1 MLGSSEEDKIL
12 ALTNINNLD
21 QKANVIPILFL
32 RKECTRTN
40 LELWKEHANKSIK
53 YQRTLG
59 VDDSN
64 NVIKYKNILAAIN
77 KQKVKK
83 ESNIEFFCRRF
94 EVFSYH
100 IQSFYYRTIC
110 RWQHTHYF
118 ACFTFIV
125 SSQHLYSVA
134 LLHVQFC
141 FGYFFLCHLL

>member
-1 MLGSSEEDKIL
+1 MDVKNTKDRGLKDITIDEDTYINLTKMLGSSEEDKIL

-32 RKECTRTN
+32 RKECTKTN
-40 LELWKEHANKSIK
+40 LELWKEHADKSIK

-94 EVFSYH
+94 EVFVKANL
-100 IQSFYYRTIC
+100 IGFD
-110 RWQHTHYF
+110 
-118 ACFTFIV
+118 FIENV
-125 SSQHLYSVA
+125 ELKITVRDEQ
-134 LLHVQFC
+134 
-141 FGYFFLCHLL
+141 

>member
-1 MLGSSEEDKIL
+1 MDVKNTKDRGLKDIIIDEDTYVNLTKMLGSSEEDKIL

-40 LELWKEHANKSIK
+40 LELWKEHADKSIK

-94 EVFSYH
+94 EKFVKDNLVGFD
-100 IQSFYYRTIC
+100 
-110 RWQHTHYF
+110 
-118 ACFTFIV
+118 FIENV
-125 SSQHLYSVA
+125 ELKITVRDEQ
-134 LLHVQFC
+134 
-141 FGYFFLCHLL
+141 

>member
-1 MLGSSEEDKIL
+1 MDVKNTKDRGLKDIIIDEDTYINLTKMLGSSEEDKIV

-32 RKECTRTN
+32 RKECTKTN

-53 YQRTLG
+53 YQKTLG

-94 EVFSYH
+94 EKFVKDNLVGFD
-100 IQSFYYRTIC
+100 
-110 RWQHTHYF
+110 
-118 ACFTFIV
+118 FIENV
-125 SSQHLYSVA
+125 ELKITVKDEQ
-134 LLHVQFC
+134 
-141 FGYFFLCHLL
+141 

>member
-1 MLGSSEEDKIL
+1 MDVKNTKDRGLKDIIIDEDTYINLTKMLGSSEEDKIL

-40 LELWKEHANKSIK
+40 LELWKEHAVKSIK
-53 YQRTLG
+53 YQKTLG

-94 EVFSYH
+94 EVFVKANL
-100 IQSFYYRTIC
+100 IGFD
-110 RWQHTHYF
+110 
-118 ACFTFIV
+118 FIENV
-125 SSQHLYSVA
+125 ELKITVKDEQ
-134 LLHVQFC
+134 
-141 FGYFFLCHLL
+141 

>member
-1 MLGSSEEDKIL
+1 MDVKNTKDRGLKDIIIDEDTYTNLINMLSSSEEDKIV

-40 LELWKEHANKSIK
+40 LDLWKEHANKSIK

-94 EVFSYH
+94 EKFVKDNLIGFD
-100 IQSFYYRTIC
+100 
-110 RWQHTHYF
+110 
-118 ACFTFIV
+118 FIEN
-125 SSQHLYSVA
+125 
-134 LLHVQFC
+134 VQ
-141 FGYFFLCHLL
+141 LKITVKDEQ

>member
-1 MLGSSEEDKIL
+1 MDVKNTKDRGLKDIIIDEDTYVNLTKMLGSSEEDKIV

-40 LELWKEHANKSIK
+40 LELWKEHADKSIK
-53 YQRTLG
+53 YQKTLG

-94 EVFSYH
+94 EKFVKDNLVGFD
-100 IQSFYYRTIC
+100 
-110 RWQHTHYF
+110 
-118 ACFTFIV
+118 FIEN
-125 SSQHLYSVA
+125 
-134 LLHVQFC
+134 VQ
-141 FGYFFLCHLL
+141 LKITVRDEQ

>member
-1 MLGSSEEDKIL
+1 MDVKNTKDRGLKDIIIDEDTYTNLINMLSSSEEDKIV

-40 LELWKEHANKSIK
+40 LDLWKEHADKSIK

-94 EVFSYH
+94 EKFVKDNLIGFD
-100 IQSFYYRTIC
+100 
-110 RWQHTHYF
+110 
-118 ACFTFIV
+118 FIEN
-125 SSQHLYSVA
+125 
-134 LLHVQFC
+134 VQ
-141 FGYFFLCHLL
+141 LKITVKDEQ

>member
-1 MLGSSEEDKIL
+1 MDVKNTKDRGLKDIIIDEDTYVNLTKMLGSSEEDKIV

-40 LELWKEHANKSIK
+40 LELWKEHADKSIK
-53 YQRTLG
+53 YQKTLG

-94 EVFSYH
+94 ENFVKDNLVGFD
-100 IQSFYYRTIC
+100 
-110 RWQHTHYF
+110 
-118 ACFTFIV
+118 FIEN
-125 SSQHLYSVA
+125 
-134 LLHVQFC
+134 VQ
-141 FGYFFLCHLL
+141 LKITVRDEQ

>member
-1 MLGSSEEDKIL
+1 MDVKNTKDRGLKDIIIDEDTYTNLINMLSSSEEDKIV

-40 LELWKEHANKSIK
+40 LDLWKEHANKSIK

-94 EVFSYH
+94 EKFVKDNLIGFD
-100 IQSFYYRTIC
+100 
-110 RWQHTHYF
+110 
-118 ACFTFIV
+118 FIEN
-125 SSQHLYSVA
+125 
-134 LLHVQFC
+134 VQ
-141 FGYFFLCHLL
+141 LKITVRDEQ

>member
-1 MLGSSEEDKIL
+1 MDVKNTKDRGLKDIIIDEDTYINLTKMLGSSEEDKIL

-32 RKECTRTN
+32 RKECGRTN
-40 LELWKEHANKSIK
+40 LELWKEHADKSIK

-94 EVFSYH
+94 ENFVKDNLIGFD
-100 IQSFYYRTIC
+100 
-110 RWQHTHYF
+110 
-118 ACFTFIV
+118 FIEN
-125 SSQHLYSVA
+125 
-134 LLHVQFC
+134 VQ
-141 FGYFFLCHLL
+141 LKITVRDEQ

>member
-1 MLGSSEEDKIL
+1 MDVKNTKDRGLKDIIIDEDTYTNLTKMLGSSEEDKIL

-32 RKECTRTN
+32 RKECGRTN
-40 LELWKEHANKSIK
+40 LELWKEHADKSIK

-94 EVFSYH
+94 ENFVKDNLIGFD
-100 IQSFYYRTIC
+100 
-110 RWQHTHYF
+110 
-118 ACFTFIV
+118 FIEN
-125 SSQHLYSVA
+125 
-134 LLHVQFC
+134 VQ
-141 FGYFFLCHLL
+141 LKITVRDEQ

>member
-1 MLGSSEEDKIL
+1 MDVKNTKDRGLKDIIIDEDTYINLTKMLGSSEEDKIL

-94 EVFSYH
+94 EKFVKDNLVGFD
-100 IQSFYYRTIC
+100 
-110 RWQHTHYF
+110 
-118 ACFTFIV
+118 FIENV
-125 SSQHLYSVA
+125 ELKITVRDEQ
-134 LLHVQFC
+134 
-141 FGYFFLCHLL
+141 

>member
-1 MLGSSEEDKIL
+1 MDVKNTKDRGLKDIIIDEDTYVNLTKMLGSSEEDKIL

-40 LELWKEHANKSIK
+40 LELWKEHADKSIK
-53 YQRTLG
+53 YQKTLG

-94 EVFSYH
+94 ENFVKDNLVGFD
-100 IQSFYYRTIC
+100 
-110 RWQHTHYF
+110 
-118 ACFTFIV
+118 FIEN
-125 SSQHLYSVA
+125 
-134 LLHVQFC
+134 VQ
-141 FGYFFLCHLL
+141 LKITVRDEQ

>member
-1 MLGSSEEDKIL
+1 MDVKNTKDRGLKDIIIDEDTYINLTKMLGSSEEDKIL

-40 LELWKEHANKSIK
+40 LELWKEHADKSIK
-53 YQRTLG
+53 YQKTLG

-94 EVFSYH
+94 EKFVKDNLVGFD
-100 IQSFYYRTIC
+100 
-110 RWQHTHYF
+110 
-118 ACFTFIV
+118 FIENV
-125 SSQHLYSVA
+125 ELKITVRDEQ
-134 LLHVQFC
+134 
-141 FGYFFLCHLL
+141 

>member
-1 MLGSSEEDKIL
+1 MDVKNTKDRGLKDIIIDEDTYTNLINMLSSSEEDKIV

-40 LELWKEHANKSIK
+40 LDLWKEHANKSIK

-77 KQKVKK
+77 KQNVKK

-94 EVFSYH
+94 EKFVKDNLIGFD
-100 IQSFYYRTIC
+100 
-110 RWQHTHYF
+110 
-118 ACFTFIV
+118 FIEN
-125 SSQHLYSVA
+125 
-134 LLHVQFC
+134 VQ
-141 FGYFFLCHLL
+141 LKITVRDEQ

>member
-1 MLGSSEEDKIL
+1 MDVKNTKDRGLKDIIIDEDTYINLTKMLGSSEEDKIL

-32 RKECTRTN
+32 RKECTKTN

-94 EVFSYH
+94 EVFVKANL
-100 IQSFYYRTIC
+100 IGFD
-110 RWQHTHYF
+110 
-118 ACFTFIV
+118 FIENV
-125 SSQHLYSVA
+125 ELKITVKDEQ
-134 LLHVQFC
+134 
-141 FGYFFLCHLL
+141 

>member
-1 MLGSSEEDKIL
+1 MDVKNTKDRGLKDIIIDEDTYINLTKMLGSSEEDKIV

-40 LELWKEHANKSIK
+40 FELWKEHADKSIK
-53 YQRTLG
+53 YQKTLG

-94 EVFSYH
+94 EKFVKDNLVGFD
-100 IQSFYYRTIC
+100 
-110 RWQHTHYF
+110 
-118 ACFTFIV
+118 FIEN
-125 SSQHLYSVA
+125 
-134 LLHVQFC
+134 VQ
-141 FGYFFLCHLL
+141 LKITVRDEQ

>member
-1 MLGSSEEDKIL
+1 MDVKNTKDRGLKDIIIDEDTYINLTKMLGSSEEDKIV

-32 RKECTRTN
+32 RKECTKTN
-40 LELWKEHANKSIK
+40 LELWKQHADKSIK

-59 VDDSN
+59 IDDSN

-94 EVFSYH
+94 EQFVKDNLVGFD
-100 IQSFYYRTIC
+100 
-110 RWQHTHYF
+110 
-118 ACFTFIV
+118 FIENV
-125 SSQHLYSVA
+125 ELKITVRDEQ
-134 LLHVQFC
+134 
-141 FGYFFLCHLL
+141 

>member
-1 MLGSSEEDKIL
+1 MDVKNTKDRGLKDIIIDEDTYINLTKMLGSSEEDKIL

-94 EVFSYH
+94 EVFVKANL
-100 IQSFYYRTIC
+100 IGFD
-110 RWQHTHYF
+110 
-118 ACFTFIV
+118 FIENV
-125 SSQHLYSVA
+125 ELKITVKDEQ
-134 LLHVQFC
+134 
-141 FGYFFLCHLL
+141 

>member
-1 MLGSSEEDKIL
+1 MDVKNTKDRGLKDIIIDEDTYTNLINMLSSSEEDKIV

-40 LELWKEHANKSIK
+40 LDLWKEHADKSIK

-94 EVFSYH
+94 EKFVKDNLIGFD
-100 IQSFYYRTIC
+100 
-110 RWQHTHYF
+110 
-118 ACFTFIV
+118 FIEN
-125 SSQHLYSVA
+125 
-134 LLHVQFC
+134 VQ
-141 FGYFFLCHLL
+141 LKITVRDEQ

>member
-1 MLGSSEEDKIL
+1 MDVKNTKDRGLKDIIIDEDTYVNLTKMLGSSEEDKIV

-40 LELWKEHANKSIK
+40 LELWKEHADKSIK
-53 YQRTLG
+53 YQKTLG

-64 NVIKYKNILAAIN
+64 NAIKYKNILAAIN

-94 EVFSYH
+94 EKFVKDNLVGFD
-100 IQSFYYRTIC
+100 
-110 RWQHTHYF
+110 
-118 ACFTFIV
+118 FIEN
-125 SSQHLYSVA
+125 
-134 LLHVQFC
+134 VQ
-141 FGYFFLCHLL
+141 LKITVRDEQ

>member
-1 MLGSSEEDKIL
+1 MDVKNTKDRGLKDIIIDEDTYINLTKMLSSSEEDKIL

-32 RKECTRTN
+32 RKECGRTN
-40 LELWKEHANKSIK
+40 LELWKEHADKSIK

-94 EVFSYH
+94 ENFVKDNLIGFD
-100 IQSFYYRTIC
+100 
-110 RWQHTHYF
+110 
-118 ACFTFIV
+118 FIEN
-125 SSQHLYSVA
+125 
-134 LLHVQFC
+134 VQ
-141 FGYFFLCHLL
+141 LKITVRDEQ

>member
-1 MLGSSEEDKIL
+1 MDVKNTKDRGLKDIIIDEDTYINLTKMLGSSEEDKIV

-40 LELWKEHANKSIK
+40 LELWKEHADKSIK
-53 YQRTLG
+53 YQKTLG

-94 EVFSYH
+94 ENFVKDNLVGFD
-100 IQSFYYRTIC
+100 
-110 RWQHTHYF
+110 
-118 ACFTFIV
+118 FIEN
-125 SSQHLYSVA
+125 
-134 LLHVQFC
+134 VQ
-141 FGYFFLCHLL
+141 LKITVRDEQ

>member
-1 MLGSSEEDKIL
+1 MDVKNTKDRGLKDIIIDEDTYINLTKMLGSSEEDKIV

-32 RKECTRTN
+32 RKECTKTN

-59 VDDSN
+59 IDDSN

-94 EVFSYH
+94 EVFVKANL
-100 IQSFYYRTIC
+100 IGFD
-110 RWQHTHYF
+110 
-118 ACFTFIV
+118 FIENV
-125 SSQHLYSVA
+125 ELKITVKDEQ
-134 LLHVQFC
+134 
-141 FGYFFLCHLL
+141 

>member
-1 MLGSSEEDKIL
+1 MDVKNTKDRGLKDIIIDEDTYVNLTKMLGSSEEDKIV

-40 LELWKEHANKSIK
+40 LELWKEHADKSIK
-53 YQRTLG
+53 YQKTLG

-94 EVFSYH
+94 EKFVKDNLVGFD
-100 IQSFYYRTIC
+100 
-110 RWQHTHYF
+110 
-118 ACFTFIV
+118 FIEN
-125 SSQHLYSVA
+125 
-134 LLHVQFC
+134 VQ
-141 FGYFFLCHLL
+141 LKITVKDEQ

>member
-1 MLGSSEEDKIL
+1 MDVKNTKDRGLKDIIIDEDTYINLTKMLGSSEEDKIL

-40 LELWKEHANKSIK
+40 LELWKEHADKSIK
-53 YQRTLG
+53 YQKTLG

-94 EVFSYH
+94 EVFVKANL
-100 IQSFYYRTIC
+100 IGFD
-110 RWQHTHYF
+110 
-118 ACFTFIV
+118 FIENV
-125 SSQHLYSVA
+125 ELKITVRDEQ
-134 LLHVQFC
+134 
-141 FGYFFLCHLL
+141 

>member
-1 MLGSSEEDKIL
+1 MDVKNTKDRGLKDIIIDEDTYTNLTKMLGSSEEDKIL

-32 RKECTRTN
+32 RKECGRTN
-40 LELWKEHANKSIK
+40 LELWKEHADKSIK

-94 EVFSYH
+94 ENFVKNNLIGFD
-100 IQSFYYRTIC
+100 
-110 RWQHTHYF
+110 
-118 ACFTFIV
+118 FIEN
-125 SSQHLYSVA
+125 
-134 LLHVQFC
+134 VQ
-141 FGYFFLCHLL
+141 LKITVRDEQ

>member
-1 MLGSSEEDKIL
+1 MDVKNTKDRGLKDIIIDEDTYVNLTKMLGSSEEDKIL

-40 LELWKEHANKSIK
+40 LELWKEHADKSIK
-53 YQRTLG
+53 YQKTLG

-94 EVFSYH
+94 EKFVKDNLVGFD
-100 IQSFYYRTIC
+100 
-110 RWQHTHYF
+110 
-118 ACFTFIV
+118 FIEN
-125 SSQHLYSVA
+125 
-134 LLHVQFC
+134 VQ
-141 FGYFFLCHLL
+141 LKITVRDEQ

>member
-1 MLGSSEEDKIL
+1 MDVKNTKDRGLKDIIIDEDTYVNLTKMLGSSEEDKIL

-40 LELWKEHANKSIK
+40 LELWKEHADKSIK
-53 YQRTLG
+53 YQKTLG
-59 VDDSN
+59 IDDSN

-94 EVFSYH
+94 E
-100 IQSFYYRTIC
+100 Q
-110 RWQHTHYF
+110 
-118 ACFTFIV
+118 FIKDNLV
-125 SSQHLYSVA
+125 GFDFIENVELKITVRDEQ
-134 LLHVQFC
+134 
-141 FGYFFLCHLL
+141 

>member
-1 MLGSSEEDKIL
+1 MDVKNTKDRGLKDIIIDEDTYINLTKMLGSSEEDKIL
-12 ALTNINNLD
+12 ALSNINNLD

-32 RKECTRTN
+32 RKECTKTN

-59 VDDSN
+59 IDDSN

-94 EVFSYH
+94 EVFVKANL
-100 IQSFYYRTIC
+100 IGFD
-110 RWQHTHYF
+110 
-118 ACFTFIV
+118 FIENV
-125 SSQHLYSVA
+125 ELKITVKDEQ
-134 LLHVQFC
+134 
-141 FGYFFLCHLL
+141 

>member
-1 MLGSSEEDKIL
+1 MDVKNTKDRGLKDITIDEDTYINLTKMLGSSEEDKIL

-32 RKECTRTN
+32 RKECTKTN

-59 VDDSN
+59 IDDSN

-94 EVFSYH
+94 EVFVKANL
-100 IQSFYYRTIC
+100 IGFD
-110 RWQHTHYF
+110 
-118 ACFTFIV
+118 FIENV
-125 SSQHLYSVA
+125 ELKITVKDEQ
-134 LLHVQFC
+134 
-141 FGYFFLCHLL
+141 

>member
-1 MLGSSEEDKIL
+1 MDVKNTKDRGLKDIIIDEDTYINLTKMLGSSEEDKIL

-40 LELWKEHANKSIK
+40 LELWKEHADKSIK
-53 YQRTLG
+53 YQKTLG

-94 EVFSYH
+94 EKFVKDNLVGFD
-100 IQSFYYRTIC
+100 
-110 RWQHTHYF
+110 
-118 ACFTFIV
+118 FIEN
-125 SSQHLYSVA
+125 
-134 LLHVQFC
+134 VQ
-141 FGYFFLCHLL
+141 LKITVRDEQ

>member
-1 MLGSSEEDKIL
+1 MDVKNTKDRGLKDIIIDEDAYTNLINMLSSSEEDKIV

-40 LELWKEHANKSIK
+40 LDLWKEHANKSIK

-94 EVFSYH
+94 EKFVKDNLIGFD
-100 IQSFYYRTIC
+100 
-110 RWQHTHYF
+110 
-118 ACFTFIV
+118 FIEN
-125 SSQHLYSVA
+125 
-134 LLHVQFC
+134 VQ
-141 FGYFFLCHLL
+141 LKITVRDEQ

>member
-1 MLGSSEEDKIL
+1 MDVKNTKDRGLKDIIIDEDTYVNLTKMLGSSEEDKIL

-94 EVFSYH
+94 EKFVKDNLVGFD
-100 IQSFYYRTIC
+100 
-110 RWQHTHYF
+110 
-118 ACFTFIV
+118 FIENV
-125 SSQHLYSVA
+125 ELKITVRDEQ
-134 LLHVQFC
+134 
-141 FGYFFLCHLL
+141 

>member
-1 MLGSSEEDKIL
+1 MDVKNTKDRGLKDIIIDEDTYINLTKMLGSSEEDKIL

-40 LELWKEHANKSIK
+40 LELWKEHADKSIK

-59 VDDSN
+59 IDDSN

-94 EVFSYH
+94 EVFVKANL
-100 IQSFYYRTIC
+100 IGFD
-110 RWQHTHYF
+110 
-118 ACFTFIV
+118 FIENV
-125 SSQHLYSVA
+125 ELKITVKDEQ
-134 LLHVQFC
+134 
-141 FGYFFLCHLL
+141 

>member
-1 MLGSSEEDKIL
+1 MLGSSEEDKIV

-40 LELWKEHANKSIK
+40 FELWKEHADKSIK
-53 YQRTLG
+53 YQKTLG

-94 EVFSYH
+94 EKFVKDNLVGFD
-100 IQSFYYRTIC
+100 
-110 RWQHTHYF
+110 
-118 ACFTFIV
+118 FIEN
-125 SSQHLYSVA
+125 
-134 LLHVQFC
+134 VQ
-141 FGYFFLCHLL
+141 LKITVRDEQ

>member
-1 MLGSSEEDKIL
+1 MDVKNTKDRGLKDIIIDEDTYTNLTNMLSSSEEDKIV

-40 LELWKEHANKSIK
+40 LELWKEHADKTIK

-59 VDDSN
+59 IDDSN

-94 EVFSYH
+94 EKFVKDNLIGFD
-100 IQSFYYRTIC
+100 
-110 RWQHTHYF
+110 
-118 ACFTFIV
+118 FIEN
-125 SSQHLYSVA
+125 
-134 LLHVQFC
+134 VQ
-141 FGYFFLCHLL
+141 LKITVRDEQ

>member
-1 MLGSSEEDKIL
+1 MDVKNTKDRGLKDIIIDEDTYINLTKMLGSSEEDKIV

-21 QKANVIPILFL
+21 QKANIIPILFL

-59 VDDSN
+59 IDDSN

-94 EVFSYH
+94 EVFVKANL
-100 IQSFYYRTIC
+100 IGFD
-110 RWQHTHYF
+110 
-118 ACFTFIV
+118 FIENV
-125 SSQHLYSVA
+125 ELKITVKDEQ
-134 LLHVQFC
+134 
-141 FGYFFLCHLL
+141 